1 MAVVRSA
8 PAYTPVGDS
17 LPRTTVMLLAGWS
30 LFLAAFLV
38 SATSRRSVAPQLAAA
53 GVAWFSA
60 ELASPAAGSALV
72 FTFGLAFS
80 LACPA
85 FVGWALLGH
94 PEGRLHGALPR
105 LAVTSALLTLIGT
118 GGLAAAFFY
127 DPALTGCAGCPAN
140 LLLLAANTGVYR
152 TAARLA
158 LLLGGIACVA
168 LIALGGLRLAKATP
182 AGRRVISGPIVIGG
196 IYLGLATVSLTRSFE
211 QGFLGTSPADR
222 QLWLAQAAAI
232 IGFASSFVWGHMRIT
247 RSRSSLARL
256 AVEIEES
263 ERAGTVRNG
272 MARALGDQ
280 SLIIAYPVGDGQL
293 ADTDGSPMDDRFESL
308 ESTPLISQGRTVAV
322 LGHRGVITATE
333 LTTGIGPSVR
343 LALDNERLR
352 AEVNWRV
359 GELQDS
365 RRRVVVAMD
374 AERRKLE
381 RDLHDGAQQRL
392 ITIALELGMLT
403 SQADDTGLVDALTEA
418 RAEIQGVIDGLRD
431 LARGIHPVVLTDHG
445 LRAALDHLAEISPTP
460 LTVSGML
467 DHRLPEPVE
476 TTVYRVVVESAKTGP
491 TSVRLD
497 RRADRL
503 RLEVEMPDLPPN
515 LVELA
520 DRVGAVGGEMD
531 VDVISSGSRIVADIP
546 CG

>member
-1 MAVVRSA
+1 
-8 PAYTPVGDS
+8 
-17 LPRTTVMLLAGWS
+17 
-30 LFLAAFLV
+30 
-38 SATSRRSVAPQLAAA
+38 
-53 GVAWFSA
+53 
-60 ELASPAAGSALV
+60 
-72 FTFGLAFS
+72 
-80 LACPA
+80 
-85 FVGWALLGH
+85 
-94 PEGRLHGALPR
+94 
-105 LAVTSALLTLIGT
+105 
-118 GGLAAAFFY
+118 
-127 DPALTGCAGCPAN
+127 
-140 LLLLAANTGVYR
+140 
-152 TAARLA
+152 
-158 LLLGGIACVA
+158 
-168 LIALGGLRLAKATP
+168 
-182 AGRRVISGPIVIGG
+182 
-196 IYLGLATVSLTRSFE
+196 
-211 QGFLGTSPADR
+211 
-222 QLWLAQAAAI
+222 
-232 IGFASSFVWGHMRIT
+232 
-247 RSRSSLARL
+247 
-256 AVEIEES
+256 
-263 ERAGTVRNG
+263 

-280 SLIIAYPVGDGQL
+280 SLIIVYPVGDGQL

-497 RRADRL
+497 RQ
-503 RLEVEMPDLPPN
+503 
-515 LVELA
+515 
-520 DRVGAVGGEMD
+520 
-531 VDVISSGSRIVADIP
+531 SGSPSSRSRNARP
-546 CG
+546 PAQSGRAG